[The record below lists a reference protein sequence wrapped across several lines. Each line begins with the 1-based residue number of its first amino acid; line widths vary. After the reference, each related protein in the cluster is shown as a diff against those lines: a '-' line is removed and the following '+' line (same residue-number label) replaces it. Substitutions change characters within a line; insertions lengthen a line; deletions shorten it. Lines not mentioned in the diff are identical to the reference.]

1 MTKIN
6 IKGVIFIFTI
16 QNAHKLQFGSWSF
29 NYTYLVYAI
38 LGVYVSVWIFLSC
51 FNPCLLREERESY
64 KKKKGEIKGSVDHI
78 LTAKN
83 IKLGINGFG
92 FQMRV

>member
-1 MTKIN
+1 MYRFEFFF
-6 IKGVIFIFTI
+6 VMFQSLFIERRER
-16 QNAHKLQFGSWSF
+16 KL
-29 NYTYLVYAI
+29 Y
-38 LGVYVSVWIFLSC
+38 
-51 FNPCLLREERESY
+51 
-64 KKKKGEIKGSVDHI
+64 KKKGEIKGSVDHI

>member
-1 MTKIN
+1 MYRFEFFFF
-6 IKGVIFIFTI
+6 VMFQSLFIERRER
-16 QNAHKLQFGSWSF
+16 KL
-29 NYTYLVYAI
+29 Y
-38 LGVYVSVWIFLSC
+38 
-51 FNPCLLREERESY
+51 
-64 KKKKGEIKGSVDHI
+64 KKKGEIKGSVDHI

>member
-1 MTKIN
+1 MYRFEFFCHVSI
-6 IKGVIFIFTI
+6 
-16 QNAHKLQFGSWSF
+16 
-29 NYTYLVYAI
+29 LVY
-38 LGVYVSVWIFLSC
+38 WEK
-51 FNPCLLREERESY
+51 REKVI

>member
-1 MTKIN
+1 MYRFEFFFVMFQSLFKRRER
-6 IKGVIFIFTI
+6 
-16 QNAHKLQFGSWSF
+16 KL
-29 NYTYLVYAI
+29 Y
-38 LGVYVSVWIFLSC
+38 
-51 FNPCLLREERESY
+51 
-64 KKKKGEIKGSVDHI
+64 KKKGEIKGSVDHI

>member
-6 IKGVIFIFTI
+6 IKGIIFIFTI

-38 LGVYVSVWIFLSC
+38 LGVYVSVWIFFFVMFQSL
-51 FNPCLLREERESY
+51 FIERRERKLY
-64 KKKKGEIKGSVDHI
+64 KKRE
-78 LTAKN
+78 
-83 IKLGINGFG
+83 
-92 FQMRV
+92 R